1 MARAMPQASRMDPH
15 APHVHPDRRRMHA
28 IFVMLAAVLCFA
40 LMDSVLKILSAHYPP
55 FQVAT
60 LRGASSLPIVLV
72 WALATG
78 GVRPLVNIRWGLH
91 FFRGLLGVLMM
102 VSFIFALRSLP
113 LSTTYSIFF
122 VAPLL
127 ITAMSVP
134 FLGEKVGP
142 RRWIAIGIGL
152 LGVLVVLRP
161 TGEGVLSIAGLAVL
175 VSALAYAISAITVRL
190 LAKTDSVHAMMFWLL
205 AWMALGAGILAAPE
219 WKAIDTA
226 HWPLIVGLGIAGTLG
241 QYAITLAFKWGEAS
255 LIAPLDTRRSCGACA
270 WTSRSGAC
278 CRTRSRGSVRRSS
291 SRAACT
297 CCAAKRCTR
306 TNIRSLLRKHGRVAC
321 QFPPL
326 RAPFYKR
333 GWDFGDAPRRSGP
346 EARFSFVPLRCFV
359 ALDQKRA
366 PTPTPTTHG
375 SMASDSPVLL
385 PLRLTSA
392 SPCM

>member
-255 LIAPLDTRRSCGACA
+255 LIAPLEYTALVWGVCLDLAIWGVLPDQVTWIGAA
-270 WTSRSGAC
+270 IIIASGLY
-278 CRTRSRGSVRRSS
+278 
-291 SRAACT
+291 
-297 CCAAKRCTR
+297 
-306 TNIRSLLRKHGRVAC
+306 LLRREKVHVESEH
-321 QFPPL
+321 P
-326 RAPFYKR
+326 
-333 GWDFGDAPRRSGP
+333 
-346 EARFSFVPLRCFV
+346 
-359 ALDQKRA
+359 
-366 PTPTPTTHG
+366 
-375 SMASDSPVLL
+375 
-385 PLRLTSA
+385 
-392 SPCM
+392 